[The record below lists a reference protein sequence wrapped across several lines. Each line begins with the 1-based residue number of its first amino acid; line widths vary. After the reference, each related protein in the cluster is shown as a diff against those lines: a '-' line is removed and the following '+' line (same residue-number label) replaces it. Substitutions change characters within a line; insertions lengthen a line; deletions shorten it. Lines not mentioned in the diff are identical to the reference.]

1 MMRKV
6 RYRLLC
12 GSLLQYN
19 QQRRGVN
26 NMGEEKKRLPVGLE
40 NFEQIIKDNYYYV
53 DKTGLISELIRNG
66 GMVNLFT
73 RPRRFGKTLNM
84 SMLEY
89 FFSIEGDKSIFDG
102 LEILK
107 DQKLC
112 DEYMGKYPV
121 ISVSLKGINAAA
133 YEGAFDF
140 AVQIMQRAA
149 EAFQFLCDSECLS
162 EHDKE
167 AYKKLLD
174 SNMSEAVFCSGLRRL
189 SELLAKHYG
198 TKVIL
203 LIDEY
208 DVPLAKAFANGYYDQ
223 MVFLIRN
230 LLEQALKTNSSLKL
244 AVLTGCMRISKESI
258 FTGLNNFTTFT
269 IADVDFDEYFGF
281 TDQEVR
287 DLLTY
292 YECADKYESIKEW
305 YDGYRFGNVDV
316 YCPWDVVSYLRSLRT
331 NREAIP
337 QNYWINTSSNAEVK
351 EFIRQSKNL
360 TTKREIERL
369 MAGESI
375 TKTIHPELTYKEMY
389 ESIENIWS
397 VLFATGY
404 LTQSGQV
411 DARKF
416 KLRIPNL
423 EIRDI
428 FKTQIMEY
436 FKESVA
442 KDGDMLGR
450 FCKALKNG
458 EEKKVEDI
466 FESYLKKTIS
476 IRDTFVRKEMKENF
490 YHGILL
496 GILGIKEEWGVF
508 SNQETGEGYS
518 DILIETENSETA
530 ILIEVK
536 YAGDGNLDV
545 ACERALKQVEE
556 RKYDEELRENGVDKI
571 LKYGIACYMKRCKVK
586 LAEESYI
593 ET

>member
-1 MMRKV
+1 
-6 RYRLLC
+6 
-12 GSLLQYN
+12 
-19 QQRRGVN
+19 
-26 NMGEEKKRLPVGLE
+26 MGEEKKRLPVGLE

-53 DKTGLISELIRNG
+53 DKTGLISELLRNG

>member
-1 MMRKV
+1 
-6 RYRLLC
+6 
-12 GSLLQYN
+12 
-19 QQRRGVN
+19 
-26 NMGEEKKRLPVGLE
+26 MGEEKKRLPVGLE

-53 DKTGLISELIRNG
+53 DKTGLISELLRNG

-107 DQKLC
+107 DPKLC

-518 DILIETENSETA
+518 DILIETENSEMA

-536 YAGDGNLDV
+536 YAHDENLDQ

>member
-1 MMRKV
+1 
-6 RYRLLC
+6 
-12 GSLLQYN
+12 
-19 QQRRGVN
+19 
-26 NMGEEKKRLPVGLE
+26 MGEEKKRLPVGLE

-107 DQKLC
+107 DPKLC

-404 LTQSGQV
+404 LMQSGQV

>member
-1 MMRKV
+1 
-6 RYRLLC
+6 
-12 GSLLQYN
+12 
-19 QQRRGVN
+19 
-26 NMGEEKKRLPVGLE
+26 MGEEKKRLPVGLE

-107 DQKLC
+107 NPKLC

-174 SNMSEAVFCSGLRRL
+174 SNMSEAVFCGGLRRL

-508 SNQETGEGYS
+508 SNQETGESYS

>member
-89 FFSIEGDKSIFDG
+89 FFSIEGDKRIFDG

-107 DQKLC
+107 DPKLC
-112 DEYMGKYPV
+112 DEYMGKCPV

>member
-1 MMRKV
+1 
-6 RYRLLC
+6 
-12 GSLLQYN
+12 
-19 QQRRGVN
+19 
-26 NMGEEKKRLPVGLE
+26 MGEEKKRLPVGLE

-89 FFSIEGDKSIFDG
+89 FFSIEGDKRIFDG

-107 DQKLC
+107 DPKLC

-586 LAEESYI
+586 LAFKS
-593 ET
+593 TDLMLNG

>member
-1 MMRKV
+1 
-6 RYRLLC
+6 
-12 GSLLQYN
+12 
-19 QQRRGVN
+19 
-26 NMGEEKKRLPVGLE
+26 MGEEKKRLPVGLE

-360 TTKREIERL
+360 TTKREIEHL

>member
-1 MMRKV
+1 
-6 RYRLLC
+6 
-12 GSLLQYN
+12 
-19 QQRRGVN
+19 
-26 NMGEEKKRLPVGLE
+26 MGEEKKRLPVGLE

-571 LKYGIACYMKRCKVK
+571 LKYGIACYMKRCKVNWQRNPTSK
-586 LAEESYI
+586 HNQMTEKRSCENAVSIFLAWI
-593 ET
+593 GGN

>member
-1 MMRKV
+1 
-6 RYRLLC
+6 
-12 GSLLQYN
+12 
-19 QQRRGVN
+19 
-26 NMGEEKKRLPVGLE
+26 MGEEKKRLPVGLE

-397 VLFATGY
+397 GLFATGY

>member
-1 MMRKV
+1 
-6 RYRLLC
+6 
-12 GSLLQYN
+12 
-19 QQRRGVN
+19 
-26 NMGEEKKRLPVGLE
+26 MGEEKKRLPVGLE

-107 DQKLC
+107 DPKLC

-337 QNYWINTSSNAEVK
+337 QNYWITTSSNAEVK

-404 LTQSGQV
+404 LAQSGQV